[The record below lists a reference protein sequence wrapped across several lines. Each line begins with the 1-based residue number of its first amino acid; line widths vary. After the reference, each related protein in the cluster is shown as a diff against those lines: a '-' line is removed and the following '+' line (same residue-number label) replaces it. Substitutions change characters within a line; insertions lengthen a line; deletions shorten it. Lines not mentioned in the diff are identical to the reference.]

1 MITRPIRT
9 YAFLALLVLGAHVNG
24 CSKNVDT
31 SVSSAQQ
38 HAPMLAETV
47 AADVAELRRGLPD
60 GASHLA
66 TLYGSNIAPKD
77 DLASVRTELE
87 RARGKV
93 QDLRVAKSTFFALAE
108 LDGTVLRTDRDPDLM
123 SGKNLFAAYP
133 FLKGTIEGRAAEGLG
148 SMPEAT
154 GVRGRK
160 DVQFAMA
167 VPVKAGGRIV
177 GIYASGW
184 SMSAYAYRL
193 ENALRSELRGRIKD
207 EHDKLPLVYVYLV
220 VEDSVYGAPVSPVVN
235 AEAIRKLEPLKKVTG
250 TAVFTAPL
258 EIEGRDFG
266 LAVRRAPSMGA
277 NVAVAV
283 LRSET

>member
-1 MITRPIRT
+1 M
-9 YAFLALLVLGAHVNG
+9 L
-24 CSKNVDT
+24 VDT
-31 SVSSAQQ
+31 
-38 HAPMLAETV
+38 T
-47 AADVAELRRGLPD
+47 AADVDELRRGLPV
-60 GASHLA
+60 GAAHLA
-66 TLYGSNIAPKD
+66 ALYEGKIAPQD
-77 DLASVRTELE
+77 DLAAVRSELE

-123 SGKNLFAAYP
+123 SGKNLFGAYP
-133 FLKGTIEGRAAEGLG
+133 FLKPAIEGRAVEGVG
-148 SMPEAT
+148 TMPEAS

-160 DVQFAMA
+160 DIQFAMA
-167 VPVKAGGRIV
+167 VPVTSAGKVV
-177 GIYASGW
+177 GVYASGW

-193 ENALRSELRGRIKD
+193 ENALRSELRGRMKA
-207 EHDKLPLVYVYLV
+207 EHDKLPLVYVYMV

-266 LAVRRAPSMGA
+266 LAVRRSPSMGS